1 MVHKKVRNIKNTANE
16 RSFIKKKKM
25 FAWFLTLALF
35 ASLLCVPSLA
45 SAIDDSGGI
54 LQVKGTELLEELL
67 SRQFESYK
75 TGQII
80 DTSDIFLDSQSTQ
93 LYNQYLKWYTGLT
106 DATKEYWTNYDF
118 DMRFAGADNDELT
131 FTADLSYTR
140 TCSKYASEQYNFPYT
155 IRIAAQNGKYYIS
168 EIDTEEANFHDFK
181 GLLANADFV
190 LKRTSAES
198 VVDSLISDYVAFKE
212 KCNNMV
218 VDPADVV
225 DMEETFNAYLAQDN
239 SNISLKA
246 TSYSYDGERGR
257 RYADTYYSTPNSC
270 FYYEANADC
279 TNFVSQCI
287 WAAYGGWS
295 DGDTNEIMS
304 ANIAA
309 RKRMQSSTSLDNWFG
324 HKNGFGNP
332 WGGVNNLWNFA
343 TGSPS
348 TGPKAT
354 GVNNNK
360 VWSNIAC
367 TSIVTGQVLQFRNG
381 SSGDYGH
388 SVYVSGGTN
397 DTYANIK
404 ITQHT
409 SNARRQLDEVIR
421 AWGSD
426 SCYMRQLKFS
436 SANFDR

>member
-1 MVHKKVRNIKNTANE
+1 MKKI
-16 RSFIKKKKM
+16 

-35 ASLLCVPSLA
+35 ASLLCVPSFA
-45 SAIDDSGGI
+45 SAIDNSGEI

-118 DMRFAGADNDELT
+118 DMRLAGADNDELT
-131 FTADLSYTR
+131 FTADLRYTR

-155 IRIAAQNGKYYIS
+155 IRITAQNGKYYIS

-225 DMEETFNAYLAQDN
+225 DMEETSNAYLAQDN
-239 SNISLKA
+239 SDISLKA
-246 TSYSYDGERGR
+246 TFYSYDGERGR
-257 RYADTYYSTPNSC
+257 RYADTYID
-270 FYYEANADC
+270 AD
-279 TNFVSQCI
+279 
-287 WAAYGGWS
+287 
-295 DGDTNEIMS
+295 M
-304 ANIAA
+304 
-309 RKRMQSSTSLDNWFG
+309 
-324 HKNGFGNP
+324 
-332 WGGVNNLWNFA
+332 
-343 TGSPS
+343 
-348 TGPKAT
+348 
-354 GVNNNK
+354 
-360 VWSNIAC
+360 
-367 TSIVTGQVLQFRNG
+367 NG
-381 SSGDYGH
+381 SSVTYEVKYNTMSADWPIYKDVKELVEAANVILLGKVTDISFQVLDDRTAQPPSEETEEWNRSLNTIYDVDVITLYKGDSLENVKIRMLGRQQN
-388 SVYVSGGTN
+388 VRVEEQLAALGEDAEKRIPIMEGMPE
-397 DTYANIK
+397 IK
-404 ITQHT
+404 IGETYLFVLYQYKDTMPTLVNVEQGVYELHDPLAKDKY
-409 SNARRQLDEVIR
+409 SFISPKDIISYFGEDKWKMFQEKGVV
-421 AWGSD
+421 SE
-426 SCYMRQLKFS
+426 
-436 SANFDR
+436 